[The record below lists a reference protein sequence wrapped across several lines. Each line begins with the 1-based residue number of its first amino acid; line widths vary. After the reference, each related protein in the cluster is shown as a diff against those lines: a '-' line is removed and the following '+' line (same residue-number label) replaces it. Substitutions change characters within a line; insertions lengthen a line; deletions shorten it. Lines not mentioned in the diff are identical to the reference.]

1 MKYKVF
7 IRTWYDAKGNPC
19 AGRKTHLAWAYSEE
33 EARRI
38 CSNYNTTHKPGKR
51 SRKAEYTS
59 NY

>member
-33 EARRI
+33 EARKI
-38 CSNYNTTHKPGKR
+38 CHNYNSTHNPGKR
-51 SRKAEYTS
+51 SRKAEYTI